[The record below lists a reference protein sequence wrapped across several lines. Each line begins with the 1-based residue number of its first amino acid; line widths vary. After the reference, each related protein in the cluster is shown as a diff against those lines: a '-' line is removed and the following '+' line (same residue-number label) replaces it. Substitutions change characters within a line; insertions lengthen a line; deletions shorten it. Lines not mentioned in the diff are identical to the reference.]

1 MMEIRIDTIDGLGRA
16 ARAFVEAAGD
26 RRVFL
31 FRGAMGAGKTT
42 LIAEICRTLGVGDE
56 VASPTFSIIN
66 EYDSAGGPVY
76 HFDFYRIDTPA
87 DALDLGIEDYFES
100 GEWCFVE
107 WPEKI
112 EGLLPDDAVEVGIS
126 VEPDGSRIVR
136 MD

>member
-1 MMEIRIDTIDGLGRA
+1 MEIRIDTIEGLGRA
-16 ARAFVEAAGD
+16 ARAFVDAAGN

-42 LIAEICRTLGVGDE
+42 LIAEICRVLGVGDE

-66 EYDSAGGPVY
+66 EYDSAGGSVY
-76 HFDFYRIDTPA
+76 HFDFYRIDTPS

>member
-1 MMEIRIDTIDGLGRA
+1 MEIRIDTIDGLGRA
-16 ARAFVEAAGD
+16 ARTFVDAAGD

-42 LIAEICRTLGVGDE
+42 LIAEICRVLGVGDE

-66 EYDSAGGPVY
+66 EYDSAEGPVY
-76 HFDFYRIDTPA
+76 HFDFYRIDTPS

-136 MD
+136 MG

>member
-1 MMEIRIDTIDGLGRA
+1 MEIRIDTIEGLGRA
-16 ARAFVEAAGD
+16 ARAFVDAAGD

-42 LIAEICRTLGVGDE
+42 LIAEICRVLGVGDE

-66 EYDSAGGPVY
+66 EYDSAEGPVY
-76 HFDFYRIDTPA
+76 HFDFYRIDTPS

>member
-1 MMEIRIDTIDGLGRA
+1 MEIRIDTIEGLGRA
-16 ARAFVEAAGD
+16 ARAFVDAAGD

-42 LIAEICRTLGVGDE
+42 LIAEICRVLGVGDE

-66 EYDSAGGPVY
+66 EYDSAGGSVY
-76 HFDFYRIDTPA
+76 HFDFYRIDTPS

>member
-1 MMEIRIDTIDGLGRA
+1 MEIRIDTIDGLGRA
-16 ARAFVEAAGD
+16 ARAFVESAGG

-42 LIAEICRTLGVGDE
+42 LIAAICRALGVGDE

-66 EYDSAGGPVY
+66 EYSTAEGRVY

-112 EGLLPDDAVEVGIS
+112 EGLLPDDAVEVEIS
-126 VEPDGSRIVR
+126 VSADGSRTVTVS
-136 MD
+136 